1 VARIIA
7 AVSQK
12 GGVGKTSLIQ
22 NLGAEFAVAG
32 QRVLMVDFDPQ
43 SNLTMAWGLNPRE
56 ERPTVYQAMLD
67 PSTAAETALNLRP
80 RLDLLPASLD
90 LAGAEDE
97 FSQKRHA
104 RDRYLKLKQALGGL
118 TRRYDIIL
126 LDAPPSLGFFT
137 ISALMAANQ
146 VIVPLQVQGF
156 AYKALDQLLEI
167 VEQARQVNPGLRVS
181 GIVLTMYDGRLALT
195 STVEDVARRRFEDLV
210 FQTAIPI
217 NVRVAEA
224 SLQGMSVGEFEAGSK
239 GAAAYRAL
247 AKEVLERG

>member
-1 VARIIA
+1 MARIIA

-22 NLGAEFAVAG
+22 NLGAELAAKG

-56 ERPTVYQAMLD
+56 GRPTVYQAMLD
-67 PSTAAETALNLRP
+67 PSATAESVLNLRP

-97 FSQKRHA
+97 FSQRRNA
-104 RDRYLKLKQALGGL
+104 RDRHLKLKQAVGGL
-118 TRRYDIIL
+118 TRRYDLIL

-137 ISALMAANQ
+137 ISALMAASE

-167 VEQARQVNPGLRVS
+167 VEQAREVNPALKVS
-181 GIVLTMYDGRLALT
+181 GIVLTMYDSRLALT
-195 STVEDVARRRFEDLV
+195 STVEDVTRRRFEGLV
-210 FQTAIPI
+210 FQTAVPV
-217 NVRVAEA
+217 NVRIAEA
-224 SLQGMSVGEFEAGSK
+224 SLQGMSVGEFESGSK

-247 AKEVLERG
+247 AQEVLDRG